1 MYNLFLT
8 NLKVLLLRIFLLIFP
23 TFRESW
29 PKGFPTLL
37 AFMYCCSQTSIEIKN
52 LEIRRDILAEKD
64 REL

>member
-1 MYNLFLT
+1 M
-8 NLKVLLLRIFLLIFP
+8 IFLLIFP
-23 TFRESW
+23 TFQESW

-52 LEIRRDILAEKD
+52 LEIRRDILAEKE